1 MDTHRAAIEDNGT
14 PKAFDDEGLSER
26 AADIAKR
33 VAQAHA
39 RWVQLATWGASAL
52 GRDPKT
58 LTAREAMAV
67 ETYYNLRKKV
77 TWPLWSTR
85 QSDDDVKG
93 MIFAIQATF
102 NRMRRLVPD
111 AFPNAH

>member
-14 PKAFDDEGLSER
+14 PKAFDDVALSER
-26 AADIAKR
+26 AAEIAKR

-39 RWVQLATWGASAL
+39 RWLQLATWGANAL

-58 LTAREAMAV
+58 LTAKEALAV

-85 QSDDDVKG
+85 QTDTEVQAQ
-93 MIFAIQATF
+93 MFAIQATYA
-102 NRMRRLVPD
+102 RMRRLVPE
-111 AFPNAH
+111 AFPTLH